1 MTLIMLLPVRSHK
14 PDRTVKIFL
23 NLNVL
28 IMNPSDPANEVESN
42 QEFDRN
48 FKPRGAIAFFI
59 LLILLGMVIWYGI
72 YFLMLDRI

>member
-1 MTLIMLLPVRSHK
+1 MSGTEHGQ
-14 PDRTVKIFL
+14 
-23 NLNVL
+23 NNG
-28 IMNPSDPANEVESN
+28 NE

-72 YFLMLDRI
+72 YFLMLGRI

>member
-1 MTLIMLLPVRSHK
+1 M
-14 PDRTVKIFL
+14 D
-23 NLNVL
+23 
-28 IMNPSDPANEVESN
+28 MNPTNPENSIEPAED
-42 QEFDRN
+42 FDRN

>member
-1 MTLIMLLPVRSHK
+1 MK
-14 PDRTVKIFL
+14 PF
-23 NLNVL
+23 
-28 IMNPSDPANEVESN
+28 DPTSEVEST

-72 YFLMLDRI
+72 YFLMLNRI